1 MRFGPESRVGW
12 LRHVVRWLLQ
22 QVLDFLA
29 YWLLPFVCF
38 LLPARWANTLARF
51 IASRGWFFRRAVTNA
66 LANVTAIMP
75 VADEKAW
82 KTEFRLVQFLDAVD
96 AWHGRFSSDQRIVR
110 HLVTMPE
117 VWPPVQ
123 RQIFLGSH
131 LGPSTLIMRC
141 MAAAG
146 LKPALIYRTA
156 QSDLKRR
163 APVLHAYQRW
173 RVGYV
178 KKVCEGR
185 EVASPGGRE
194 AFERMLRAPDCCLI
208 LLVDAPASRDLG
220 VSLDIQGGRLP
231 IDPRG
236 VSTAVS
242 EGLVATPFVMLWDQ
256 ASGRRRIEL
265 GVSAALT
272 NTDLTLR
279 EMNGLIDQ
287 WVRAHP
293 AQWQLWLTAQPV
305 VAATNESG

>member
-1 MRFGPESRVGW
+1 MRPA
-12 LRHVVRWLLQ
+12 VRWILQ
-22 QVLDFLA
+22 QILDLLA

-38 LLPARWANTLARF
+38 LLPARWANGLARF
-51 IASRGWFFRRAVTNA
+51 IAGRGWFFRRPAANA
-66 LANVTAIMP
+66 LANVQAIMP
-75 VADEKAW
+75 VADEHAW
-82 KTEFRLVQFLDAVD
+82 KAEFRLVQFLDAVD
-96 AWHGRFSSDQRIVR
+96 VWHGRFSSDRRIAR
-110 HLVTMPE
+110 HLVITPE
-117 VWPPVQ
+117 NWPPVQ

-131 LGPSTLIMRC
+131 LGPSTLILRC

-156 QSDLKRR
+156 QNDLKTR

-178 KKVCEGR
+178 KRICEGR
-185 EVASPGGRE
+185 EVGTPGGRE
-194 AFERMLRAPDCCLI
+194 AFRRVLESPDCCLI
-208 LLVDAPASRDLG
+208 LLVDAPSSKDLG

-236 VSTAVS
+236 VSTAVT
-242 EGLVATPFVMLWDQ
+242 EGLIATPFVMFWEQ
-256 ASGRRRIEL
+256 GSGRRKIEL
-265 GVSAALT
+265 GASAALKD
-272 NTDLTLR
+272 TDLTLS

-305 VAATNESG
+305 FSTSNG